1 MAHFGNSTEY
11 GLHCLLWL
19 VAPHEHPP
27 SSRDLAELTG
37 VSPSFVAK
45 IFPRLE
51 KAGLVTASE
60 GVRGGYRLA
69 RAADRISVLD
79 VVDAIEGKKPLFDCQ
94 DVRRRCALFDGS
106 PPAWSGRGMC
116 GIHAVMVRA
125 EQRMREELAR
135 TTLADLA
142 RGAVGNAPSGFAGK
156 LQGWMAQRINVRT
169 EGRAS
174 REQPPPRNRG
184 RRKQT

>member
-79 VVDAIEGKKPLFDCQ
+79 VVDAIEGKKPLFD
-94 DVRRRCALFDGS
+94 GS

-142 RGAVGNAPSGFAGK
+142 RGAVGDAPSGFAGK

-169 EGRAS
+169 EGRTS

-184 RRKQT
+184 KRMQT